1 MQFGTASCTAACSR
15 RTRNGPLLMIIGV
28 DFHPSLA
35 SSRSVFRFLTRW
47 ASISAGSP
55 IHNSKSSSDHNR
67 SNQRNGGGK
76 RSSRAPTVAGSSITT
91 NSPLWIWART
101 TCSRLRQQRTRKSS
115 VRYRCNSSPRRN
127 QGNTVSNVA
136 ATSWNLVV

>member
-47 ASISAGSP
+47 ASISAGSA
-55 IHNSKSSSDHNR
+55 IHNSKSSSANNR
-67 SNQRNGGGK
+67 SNQRDLH
-76 RSSRAPTVAGSSITT
+76 SYLHVDSF
-91 NSPLWIWART
+91 
-101 TCSRLRQQRTRKSS
+101 S
-115 VRYRCNSSPRRN
+115 VQVPIESLCFS
-127 QGNTVSNVA
+127 T
-136 ATSWNLVV
+136 LVVQSLAVEA